1 MHIKSNSAICKL
13 VNRINLE
20 LVTIG
25 QARVDTQ
32 WFGNVVSPVYSRLYY
47 ITDGLFSIQ
56 TPDGQEEVLRA
67 GNWYLIPSGFSFH
80 YKCSDFMEHYYFHIK
95 LCDFDGTDLLRGCG
109 KILCLTQDQLV
120 NCDIFSQAVSSNTL
134 VVGLRMRQN
143 ITDILLT
150 FIETFN
156 IPIQAE
162 DYSPC
167 IYKALIYIK
176 QNLSM
181 QLSIQQIADNIFV
194 SKSTLTKHFQKELHM
209 SVNEYICNTI
219 MAEAEQL
226 LMTSN
231 ISIHDLSQKFGY
243 SDQLYFS
250 RRFKEKF
257 GISPREYRK
266 EYHL

>member
-1 MHIKSNSAICKL
+1 MHILSNPNICKL
-13 VNRINLE
+13 VNRLNVE
-20 LVTIG
+20 LLTIG

-32 WFGNVVSPVYSRLYY
+32 WYGSVVSPVYSRLYY
-47 ITDGLFSIQ
+47 ITDGSFVISN
-56 TPDGQEEVLRA
+56 DNGQSQILKA
-67 GNWYLIPSGFSFH
+67 NNWYLIPSGYSFD
-80 YKCSDFMEHYYFHIK
+80 YKCSDFMEHFYFHIK
-95 LCDFDGTDLLRGCG
+95 LCDFDGTDLLRECRNV
-109 KILCLTQDQLV
+109 LCLTANQQIDTNLFMECIHSTNLNIGIRTRQ
-120 NCDIFSQAVSSNTL
+120 
-134 VVGLRMRQN
+134 VV
-143 ITDILLT
+143 TDIIMA
-150 FIETFN
+150 FIEAN
-156 IPIQAE
+156 HIQLRAE

-181 QLSIQQIADNIFV
+181 QLSIQQIADSIFV

-219 MAEAEQL
+219 MADAERL

-231 ISIHDLSQKFGY
+231 ITIHDLSQKFGY
-243 SDQLYFS
+243 TDQLYFS

>member
-1 MHIKSNSAICKL
+1 
-13 VNRINLE
+13 
-20 LVTIG
+20 
-25 QARVDTQ
+25 
-32 WFGNVVSPVYSRLYY
+32 
-47 ITDGLFSIQ
+47 
-56 TPDGQEEVLRA
+56 
-67 GNWYLIPSGFSFH
+67 
-80 YKCSDFMEHYYFHIK
+80 MEHFYFHIK
-95 LCDFDGTDLLRGCG
+95 VCDFDGTDLLRSCEQ
-109 KILCLTQDQLV
+109 ILSLEAE
-120 NCDIFSQAVSSNTL
+120 QAVDSQCFMQCIANNDL
-134 VVGLRMRQN
+134 VLGLQIRE
-143 ITDILLT
+143 IIAAILLK
-150 FIETFN
+150 FIQKFN
-156 IPIQAE
+156 IQIRAE

-219 MAEAEQL
+219 MAEAERL

-257 GISPREYRK
+257 GVSPRDYRK